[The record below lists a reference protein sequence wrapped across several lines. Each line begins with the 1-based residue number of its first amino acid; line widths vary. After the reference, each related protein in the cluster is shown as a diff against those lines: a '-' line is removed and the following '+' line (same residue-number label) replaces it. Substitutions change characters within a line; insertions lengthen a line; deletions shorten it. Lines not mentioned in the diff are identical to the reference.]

1 MAVTNLRD
9 LTQSKFCHAPA
20 KQAPI
25 ALSGVVELPAYTSVE
40 RDHGILHA
48 ARHAD

>member
-1 MAVTNLRD
+1 
-9 LTQSKFCHAPA
+9 
-20 KQAPI
+20 
-25 ALSGVVELPAYTSVE
+25 LSGVVELPAYTSVE